1 MCAPDLT
8 IFTYDW
14 VTDDPEPIPNHTVK
28 HMCVDWSQLEDYV
41 DERQFSSSEELIRR
55 SDGGL
60 YAELSEKYQVLTL
73 LQEQGGQATPD

>member
-14 VTDDPEPIPNHTVK
+14 VTGDPEPVPNHTVK
-28 HMCVDWSQLEDYV
+28 HMCVDWSQVENYV

-55 SDGGL
+55 SDSGFH
-60 YAELSEKYQVLTL
+60 AELSEKPPDTDT
-73 LQEQGGQATPD
+73 ATGTM

>member
-14 VTDDPEPIPNHTVK
+14 VKDDPEPVPNHTVK
-28 HMCVDWSQLEDYV
+28 HMCVDWSQLEDWV
-41 DERQFSSSEELIRR
+41 DERQFSSSEDLIRR

-60 YAELSEKYQVLTL
+60 HAKFRGKSRVLT
-73 LQEQGGQATPD
+73 

>member
-14 VTDDPEPIPNHTVK
+14 VTGDPEPVPNHTVK
-28 HMCVDWSQLEDYV
+28 HMCVDWNQLEEYV

-55 SDGGL
+55 SDGGFHPR
-60 YAELSEKYQVLTL
+60 LSRESRVLT
-73 LQEQGGQATPD
+73 